1 MTGVGARIN
10 LSNYAA
16 TPIAVMGLGKS
27 GMAAATVLAE
37 AGADVW
43 AWDDALAR
51 RDDAVAAGLCVVD
64 LHGADLA
71 ATAAIVWSPGIPHT
85 HPEPHPVAERARA
98 CGTEI
103 VCDVELLYRAQR
115 EACYIGVTGTNGK
128 STTTALIGHILA
140 AADRPLAVGGNLGT
154 PALALAPLTSD
165 GIYVLELSSYQL
177 ELLPTAVFDVAV
189 LLNVTADHLDRHGG
203 LAGYVAAKARIFRG
217 QQRPQTAIVG
227 VDDGP
232 SRRVF
237 EQLAAAGKQVVVPIS
252 TDRPAVGGVYVDDG
266 RLIDATG
273 DGAVVVADLADLT
286 TLPGQHNAQNAAAAA
301 AAVGAVTGLA
311 RAAVAERLA
320 DYPGLPHRQEL
331 VDRVDGVLF
340 VNDSKATNA
349 DAAARALACYDAVYW
364 IAGGRPKEDGL
375 AAVTPYLA
383 RIRHAFLIGE
393 AAAQFADELGARVAS
408 SQCGDLAT
416 AVSQA
421 SAMARAAA
429 GTPGVVLLSPA
440 GASFDQFANFE
451 ARGDAFRGAVA
462 ALPGQHG
469 DPLGSPAA

>member
-1 MTGVGARIN
+1 MTGVSARTD
-10 LSNYAA
+10 LSNYAT

-27 GMAAATVLAE
+27 GMTAATVLAE

-43 AWDDALAR
+43 AWDDAPAR
-51 RDDAVAAGLCVVD
+51 RADAVAAGLRVVD

-71 ATAAIVWSPGIPHT
+71 AAAAIVWSPGIPHT
-85 HPEPHPVAERARA
+85 LPEPHPVAERARA
-98 CGTEI
+98 CGTEL

-154 PALALAPLTSD
+154 PALALAPLTTD

-189 LLNVTADHLDRHGG
+189 LLNVTADHLERHGG
-203 LAGYVAAKARIFRG
+203 LDGYAAAKARIFRG

-252 TDRPAVGGVYVDDG
+252 TDRSAVGGVYVDDG

-273 DGAVVVADLADLT
+273 DGAVVFANLADLT
-286 TLPGQHNAQNAAAAA
+286 TLPGQHNAQNAAAAT
-301 AAVGAVTGLA
+301 AAVGAVTELS
-311 RAAVAERLA
+311 RAAIAGRLA

-364 IAGGRPKEDGL
+364 IAGGRPKADGL

-408 SQCGDLAT
+408 SQCGDLST

-462 ALPGQHG
+462 ALPGRHG